1 MTNEV
6 LFELWTTKDN
16 IAKEH
21 DYVID
26 SLAAYYRQKQ
36 DQKFSSTGA
45 STMNAKQGAKQDA
58 TQRMG
63 SSENLG
69 SERNTS

>member
-21 DYVID
+21 DYDMD
-26 SLAAYYRQKQ
+26 SLAAYYRHKQVQKT
-36 DQKFSSTGA
+36 SSTDK
-45 STMNAKQGAKQDA
+45 STMNDEQGAEQNA
-58 TQRMG
+58 QR
-63 SSENLG
+63 
-69 SERNTS
+69 

>member
-6 LFELWTTKDN
+6 LFELWTAKDN

-21 DYVID
+21 DYDID

-36 DQKFSSTGA
+36 DQRFSSTGA
-45 STMNAKQGAKQDA
+45 STMNAEENCRQGSD
-58 TQRMG
+58 QRK
-63 SSENLG
+63 S
-69 SERNTS
+69 

>member
-21 DYVID
+21 DYDID
-26 SLAAYYRQKQ
+26 SLAAYYRHKQ
-36 DQKFSSTGA
+36 DKVASSTG
-45 STMNAKQGAKQDA
+45 TRTEIEDR
-58 TQRMG
+58 QRFVDFSD
-63 SSENLG
+63 SSV
-69 SERNTS
+69 

>member
-21 DYVID
+21 DYDID
-26 SLAAYYRQKQ
+26 SLAAYYRDKQVQKT
-36 DQKFSSTGA
+36 SSTGT
-45 STMNAKQGAKQDA
+45 STTNAEQGAEQNT
-58 TQRMG
+58 TQRIG
-63 SSENLG
+63 S
-69 SERNTS
+69 

>member
-21 DYVID
+21 DYDMD
-26 SLAAYYRQKQ
+26 SLAAYYRHKQVQKT
-36 DQKFSSTGA
+36 SSTGT
-45 STMNAKQGAKQDA
+45 STMNDEQGAEQNA
-58 TQRMG
+58 QR
-63 SSENLG
+63 
-69 SERNTS
+69 